1 MFSKSTMFSPRTL
14 RSAVS
19 GKKHFGGMTTHS
31 WRRAVPS
38 WNHSPCQKQ
47 QLHIH
52 QQLLQPRRSFSWS
65 APSSTAS
72 DVPLSPYE
80 YPTRTEAPE
89 IIQTK
94 AKDVMG
100 KLQDQAQ
107 SAEGSGP
114 SSSASSTA
122 NRPPKIY
129 DPLDPFDD
137 LGMMNEAEREQRKQ
151 EFHQLFLLQQQQGST
166 ASSSSSSSPS
176 VFSNTH
182 NNGGSRL
189 VPITTTIP
197 DFVPPNVSSDQLQAP
212 ETLITTLDNGIRV
225 VSQVGS
231 LSIAIGLSCLF
242 MFFMLTVIVR
252 SLTAFCSIFLLLLC
266 LQLQQ
271 HCTTGLISMFLY

>member
-52 QQLLQPRRSFSWS
+52 QQLQQPRRSFTWS
-65 APSSTAS
+65 APLSSTAS

-151 EFHQLFLLQQQQGST
+151 EFHQLFLLQQQQQGST
-166 ASSSSSSSPS
+166 SSSSSSSSPS
-176 VFSNTH
+176 VFPNTH

-252 SLTAFCSIFLLLLC
+252 SLSSVLFSFYFFVFICNNTALLV
-266 LQLQQ
+266 
-271 HCTTGLISMFLY
+271 